1 MYAFMVQMLGTQEKH
16 AQINEYN
23 GKKNAIKKKKMN
35 VLVRGHR

>member
-23 GKKNAIKKKKMN
+23 GNKNAIKKKIECTSK
-35 VLVRGHR
+35 RS

>member
-16 AQINEYN
+16 TQINEYN
-23 GKKNAIKKKKMN
+23 GNKNAIKKKMN